1 MAITVN
7 PPVEVNQITG
17 EEVVFDPA
25 TRVIQ
30 TGVDAT
36 RNTESFVEDQGS
48 PFDPDFKGTLK
59 GLTDPA
65 FSKNAT
71 EQDLQNFWKGTRPLN
86 QDEIDYLQD
95 Q

>member
-17 EEVVFDPA
+17 QEVPVDPA

-30 TGVDAT
+30 TGTDVSN
-36 RNTESFVEDQGS
+36 NTVAYDDGEGS
-48 PFDPDFKGTLK
+48 AFDPDFKRTSR

-65 FSKNAT
+65 FQEGAS
-71 EQDLQNFWKGTRPLN
+71 EQDLLNFWTSKRPLN
-86 QDEIDYLQD
+86 
-95 Q
+95 